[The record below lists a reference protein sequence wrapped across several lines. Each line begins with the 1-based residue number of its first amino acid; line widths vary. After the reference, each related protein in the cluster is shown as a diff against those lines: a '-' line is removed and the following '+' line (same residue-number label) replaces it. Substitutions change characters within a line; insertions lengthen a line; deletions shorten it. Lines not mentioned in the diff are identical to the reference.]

1 MFRNHYTTIAAWIIV
16 YISLWLSRDNLVS
29 SKFSKN
35 NCHTGFVS
43 RILCVIS
50 MPVVSLSE
58 RIVLLFDGYRY
69 ARFNLFDFSRVVI
82 LRLLP
87 IYLIGFSFSSSLSVN
102 CDYFKLRLYRY
113 SIWHNAINCAFASL
127 IAIFI
132 ALQLLL
138 ASTLPFLSGQSS
150 QEALFNVSPLVLI
163 LVIITVF
170 MELFAATLCF
180 FNCYLCT
187 SNSVLSFILIF
198 FIYLLFSLFPFPSP
212 LFGTSLSGK
221 IKAST
226 LCTFFSFITTITETA
241 ITKMFVAKYVLFPS
255 VISRMI

>member
-1 MFRNHYTTIAAWIIV
+1 MVNQRTIIKWSF
-16 YISLWLSRDNLVS
+16 ISLLRKENIISGLV
-29 SKFSKN
+29 FLII
-35 NCHTGFVS
+35 C
-43 RILCVIS
+43 ILCVIS

-138 ASTLPFLSGQSS
+138 ASTLPFSSGQSS

-170 MELFAATLCF
+170 MD
-180 FNCYLCT
+180 CYLCT

-226 LCTFFSFITTITETA
+226 LCTFFSFITTITIFAVLIVILHLAA
-241 ITKMFVAKYVLFPS
+241 IKNVKKLL
-255 VISRMI
+255 SR

>member
-1 MFRNHYTTIAAWIIV
+1 MIENDVNISTFLIQIWFLFAVFPIVLWYIFAVFLII
-16 YISLWLSRDNLVS
+16 
-29 SKFSKN
+29 
-35 NCHTGFVS
+35 C
-43 RILCVIS
+43 ILCVIS

-138 ASTLPFLSGQSS
+138 ASTLPFSSGQSS

-198 FIYLLFSLFPFPSP
+198 FIYLLFLLHYLVHLFLVKLKLP
-212 LFGTSLSGK
+212 LYAHFSLS
-221 IKAST
+221 
-226 LCTFFSFITTITETA
+226 
-241 ITKMFVAKYVLFPS
+241 
-255 VISRMI
+255 

>member
-1 MFRNHYTTIAAWIIV
+1 MVNQRTIIKWSF
-16 YISLWLSRDNLVS
+16 ISLLRKENIISGLV
-29 SKFSKN
+29 FLII
-35 NCHTGFVS
+35 C
-43 RILCVIS
+43 ILCVIS

-138 ASTLPFLSGQSS
+138 ASTLPFSSGQSS

-187 SNSVLSFILIF
+187 SVRV
-198 FIYLLFSLFPFPSP
+198 
-212 LFGTSLSGK
+212 GQK
-221 IKAST
+221 
-226 LCTFFSFITTITETA
+226 
-241 ITKMFVAKYVLFPS
+241 
-255 VISRMI
+255 